1 MGRLGSSR
9 FAVFPSKI
17 NNLFGFSFFFFG
29 FSNLGFKKFG
39 CNPFPLEYSDYLY
52 RLKCKREESTPPCA
66 QGNLTRR
73 KYTKLRGEKLL
84 STLCTAL

>member
-1 MGRLGSSR
+1 MGRLGLSR
-9 FAVFPSKI
+9 FAVSPSKI
-17 NNLFGFSFFFFG
+17 NNLFGFSFFG

-66 QGNLTRR
+66 QGKSYKKEVHQATW
-73 KYTKLRGEKLL
+73 
-84 STLCTAL
+84 